1 MPLQDPS
8 TEIASFRPITA
19 ENAIRLG
26 QGFATIDP
34 WARYRYT
41 PEALSTFLSMRE
53 EQAPRFEILSEGAIA
68 GALCIRENWLRGP
81 YLQFLGIL
89 PEFQNLGLGRA
100 ALAFFE
106 DRARLQAARN
116 IWVVASEFNHAA
128 LAFYERFGFVRVAT
142 LDGLAAEGIGEIL
155 LRKRLIIG

>member
-1 MPLQDPS
+1 MPLQNPS
-8 TEIASFRPITA
+8 TEIASFRPMTA
-19 ENAIRLG
+19 QNAIRLG
-26 QGFATIDP
+26 EGFAAIDP

-41 PEALSTFLSMRE
+41 PEALATFLAMHE
-53 EQAPRFEILSEGAIA
+53 EQAPRFEILSDGTLA

-81 YLQFLGIL
+81 YLQFLGVL
-89 PEFQNLGLGRA
+89 PGFQNRGLGRA

-106 DRARLQAARN
+106 ERARLEAARN
-116 IWVVASEFNHAA
+116 IWVVASEFNHGA